1 MATSLE
7 NVGNEFEIANH
18 EITAIAE
25 KMKVWCIWSQLWPIL
40 YYFGYEIQN
49 SVAMATSLVNFRK
62 VSEIGDLY
70 ATSGCKN
77 IEYAVHT
84 TGIMTNF
91 FNYDQFYIINQN
103 LVAMATSLEHL
114 SKIF

>member
-18 EITAIAE
+18 EITTIAE

-40 YYFGYEIQN
+40 YNFGYEIQN

-70 ATSGCKN
+70 ATSRCKN

-91 FNYDQFYIINQN
+91 
-103 LVAMATSLEHL
+103 LEL
-114 SKIF
+114 